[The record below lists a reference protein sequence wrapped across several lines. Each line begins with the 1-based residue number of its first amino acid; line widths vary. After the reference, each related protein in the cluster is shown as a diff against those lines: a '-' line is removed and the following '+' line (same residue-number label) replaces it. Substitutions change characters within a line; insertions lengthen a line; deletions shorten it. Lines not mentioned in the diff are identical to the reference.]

1 MQASVWYGNQKKN
14 LIIKKYSCQKPLDW
28 FKYNLAE
35 IFLWWP
41 KIALAIMI
49 HHKIMATR
57 GRDLFSPYIY
67 IENFKNLLV
76 IHHWTHFSVIW
87 QKCFFSDFQPSYSSH
102 KKKWPPGG
110 AGLINPIYLYKKSL
124 NSSCQKPLDR
134 FQYNLEEM
142 FLWWPSTKIVQVI
155 MIHNKHDCQW
165 GGAYFPYISLWK
177 TLKIFLSETTGPKC
191 SFGDPLL
198 RLFKPAWF
206 SKNMAIRGQGLL
218 SLYVCVEN

>member
-1 MQASVWYGNQKKN
+1 MTLLGWLGRKTSTKTTTGMIFVWYWLKFFQRFGIHAGFCLIWQSKKN

-76 IHHWTHFSVIW
+76 VHHWTHFNVIW
-87 QKCFFSDFQPSYSSH
+87 QKCFCSDFQPSCSSH

-155 MIHNKHDCQW
+155 MIHNKHDCR
-165 GGAYFPYISLWK
+165 GAGLIFPKY
-177 TLKIFLSETTGPKC
+177 
-191 SFGDPLL
+191 
-198 RLFKPAWF
+198 
-206 SKNMAIRGQGLL
+206 
-218 SLYVCVEN
+218 LYRKL